1 MPGEDD
7 EFHGAFGE
15 SMDTVSLIIDSFAV
29 LMTFITAILVIRAI
43 GEAGEKL
50 AVKLRKK
57 FWGE

>member
-1 MPGEDD
+1 M
-7 EFHGAFGE
+7 